1 MSAIFDFAAEYDLS
15 AALTEL
21 RVAIRLRDG
30 RGRNEDC
37 SPCPTQ
43 INIVSIAAM
52 HTPLPQWVISTDPNR
67 PRARAYVCTTP
78 ESYRNLAD
86 YWRSMMRL
94 TSRSKSKS
102 EVSGQSGH
110 CSARLLA
117 ALRPSRPGEFHPEP
131 LTDPDLTLSRH
142 PARAT
147 ARRLPPSI
155 EYRVPPVAG

>member
-117 ALRPSRPGEFHPEP
+117 ALRAITRPEQSQQIASLFDDLIGAGEERDRYSEP
-131 LTDPDLTLSRH
+131 
-142 PARAT
+142 RAAT
-147 ARRLPPSI
+147 QPQCRRA
-155 EYRVPPVAG
+155 V

>member
-52 HTPLPQWVISTDPNR
+52 HTPLPQSVMDR
-67 PRARAYVCTTP
+67 PQSSPSPSLCLHHSRKLP
-78 ESYRNLAD
+78 EFSGL
-86 YWRSMMRL
+86 L
-94 TSRSKSKS
+94 
-102 EVSGQSGH
+102 EVDD
-110 CSARLLA
+110 
-117 ALRPSRPGEFHPEP
+117 ALDIAEQVE
-131 LTDPDLTLSRH
+131 
-142 PARAT
+142 
-147 ARRLPPSI
+147 
-155 EYRVPPVAG
+155 V